1 MIVAYPSLCARAD
14 HRAEV
19 KTDPRSDVI
28 ISGKPNLEIQEL
40 IRAETHESVFASVKG
55 TASGHLVDRSIIV
68 NKYRF
73 PSDCGR
79 GPTKST

>member
-14 HRAEV
+14 HSAEV

-28 ISGKPNLEIQEL
+28 ISGKPNLEIQVF
-40 IRAETHESVFASVKG
+40 IRAETHESVVESVKG

-68 NKYRF
+68 NKYLL
-73 PSDCGR
+73 PSD
-79 GPTKST
+79 